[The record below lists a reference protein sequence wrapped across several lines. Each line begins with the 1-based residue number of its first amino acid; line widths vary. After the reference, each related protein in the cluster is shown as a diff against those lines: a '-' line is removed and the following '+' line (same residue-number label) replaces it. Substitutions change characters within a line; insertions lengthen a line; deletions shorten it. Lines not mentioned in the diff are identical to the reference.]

1 MAAAMSPSSSTSL
14 CLIWFFFITILHLFT
29 SMWAKYDTYIV
40 HMDLS
45 AMPKDFSD
53 HHNWYASALSSVR
66 HYPQISTTATTRSI
80 DIIYTYSNVM
90 HGFSASLSSSELE
103 SLRNLPGF
111 VSSYRD
117 LPVRVDT
124 TRTPQFLN
132 LNSNYGAWPTSN
144 YGKDVIIGVVDT
156 GVWPESKSY
165 SDEGLGEIPSRW
177 KGECMEGTEFNS
189 SMCNKKLIGA
199 KFFNKGLISNMPNIT
214 ITINSTRDS
223 DGHGTHTSSTA
234 AGSFVEGVSYFGY
247 ANGTAKGMA
256 PMARV
261 AMYKALWEEGAFSS
275 DIIAAIDQAIADG
288 VDVISLSLGIDGIP
302 LYEDPVAIATFAAM
316 EKGVFVA
323 TSAGNE
329 GPWFG
334 TLHNGIPW
342 ALTVSAGTI
351 DREFNGVVTLS
362 NGVTIFGSSLY
373 SLNSSLSEVPL
384 MFMNTCNSTKD
395 LKEVGYKIVV
405 CVDTDD
411 SVGGQV
417 DNVNNGNVV
426 GGLFISNS
434 TLIDFFLESSFPAV
448 FINPK
453 DGQSI
458 LNYMKM
464 NSDPRASLQFQ
475 KTRLGRRRNK
485 PAPRVADYSSR
496 GPSHSCPSV
505 LKPDIMA
512 PGTLVLAAWPK
523 TTVALDTG
531 SRLLYS
537 DYNLLSGTSMS
548 CPQMAGIGA
557 LLKGVHP
564 EWSAA
569 AIRSALMTTA
579 DTLDNS
585 NSFIKD
591 IGDNYQPASP
601 LAMGSGHVNPNKA
614 MDPGLIY
621 DTNAEDYVNLLCSM
635 NFTSKQIQTIT
646 RRSSASY
653 NCSKS
658 PSLDIN
664 YPSFI
669 AFFNV
674 NDSSSDTKIVQE
686 FKRTVTNVGNGAS
699 TYTAKLTPMD
709 GVQVTVTPGTL
720 VFKEKY
726 EKQSF
731 KVSLEGPKMM
741 KQVVAHCALSWVEVG
756 GKYVVRSPIVATRL
770 SSVPFVSKN

>member
-1 MAAAMSPSSSTSL
+1 
-14 CLIWFFFITILHLFT
+14 
-29 SMWAKYDTYIV
+29 MWDTYIV

-45 AMPKDFSD
+45 AMPKASSD

-66 HYPQISTTATTRSI
+66 HYPQISTTATTRSM

-90 HGFSASLSSSELE
+90 HGFSASLSLSELE
-103 SLRNLPGF
+103 SVRNLPGF

-117 LPVRVDT
+117 LLVRVDT
-124 TRTPQFLN
+124 TRAPQFLN

-144 YGKDVIIGVVDT
+144 YGEDVIIGVVDT

-177 KGECMEGTEFNS
+177 KGECMEGTEFSS

-214 ITINSTRDS
+214 ITMNSTRD
-223 DGHGTHTSSTA
+223 T
-234 AGSFVEGVSYFGY
+234 YFIHRCREFCRRCIVLRICQRDSKR
-247 ANGTAKGMA
+247 NGTNG
-256 PMARV
+256 P
-261 AMYKALWEEGAFSS
+261 WEE
-275 DIIAAIDQAIADG
+275 
-288 VDVISLSLGIDGIP
+288 
-302 LYEDPVAIATFAAM
+302 AM
-316 EKGVFVA
+316 EKGIFVA

-342 ALTVSAGTI
+342 VLTVSA
-351 DREFNGVVTLS
+351 
-362 NGVTIFGSSLY
+362 
-373 SLNSSLSEVPL
+373 
-384 MFMNTCNSTKD
+384 
-395 LKEVGYKIVV
+395 
-405 CVDTDD
+405 DD

-417 DNVNNGNVV
+417 DNVA
-426 GGLFISNS
+426 GGLFISNT

-464 NSDPRASLQFQ
+464 NSDPSASLQFQ

-496 GPSHSCPSV
+496 GPSHSCPFV

-512 PGTLVLAAWPK
+512 PGTLVLAAWPR
-523 TTVALDTG
+523 TTVA
-531 SRLLYS
+531 
-537 DYNLLSGTSMS
+537 
-548 CPQMAGIGA
+548 PMAGIGA

-621 DTNAEDYVNLLCSM
+621 DTNAEDYVNLL
-635 NFTSKQIQTIT
+635 
-646 RRSSASY
+646 
-653 NCSKS
+653 
-658 PSLDIN
+658 L
-664 YPSFI
+664 
-669 AFFNV
+669 
-674 NDSSSDTKIVQE
+674 
-686 FKRTVTNVGNGAS
+686 
-699 TYTAKLTPMD
+699 L
-709 GVQVTVTPGTL
+709 
-720 VFKEKY
+720 
-726 EKQSF
+726 
-731 KVSLEGPKMM
+731 
-741 KQVVAHCALSWVEVG
+741 
-756 GKYVVRSPIVATRL
+756 
-770 SSVPFVSKN
+770 

>member
-1 MAAAMSPSSSTSL
+1 
-14 CLIWFFFITILHLFT
+14 
-29 SMWAKYDTYIV
+29 MWAKSDTYIV

-45 AMPKDFSD
+45 AMPKAFSD
-53 HHNWYASALSSVR
+53 HHNWYASALSSIR
-66 HYPQISTTATTRSI
+66 HHPKISTTTHSM

-90 HGFSASLSSSELE
+90 HGFSASLSLAELE

-111 VSSYRD
+111 VSSHRD

-124 TRTPQFLN
+124 TQTPQFLN

-165 SDEGLGEIPSRW
+165 SDEGLGEVPSRW
-177 KGECMEGTEFNS
+177 KGECTEGTEFNS
-189 SMCNKKLIGA
+189 SMCNRKLIGA
-199 KFFNKGLISNMPNIT
+199 RFFNKGLISNIPNIT
-214 ITINSTRDS
+214 ITMNSTRDS
-223 DGHGTHTSSTA
+223 EGHGTHTSSTA
-234 AGSFVEGVSYFGY
+234 AGSFVEGVSSFGY

-261 AMYKALWEEGAFSS
+261 AMYKALWEEEDAYSS
-275 DIIAAIDQAIADG
+275 DVIAAIDQAIADG
-288 VDVISLSLGIDGIP
+288 VDVISLSFGIDGVP

-316 EKGVFVA
+316 EKGIFVA

-329 GPWFG
+329 GPQFG
-334 TLHNGIPW
+334 ILHNGIPW
-342 ALTVSAGTI
+342 VLTVSAGTI
-351 DREFNGVVTLS
+351 DREFNGIVTLS
-362 NGVTIFGSSLY
+362 NGVTIFGSTLY
-373 SLNSSLSEVPL
+373 SSNSSLCEAPL
-384 MFMNTCNSTKD
+384 VFMNTCNSTKD
-395 LKEVGYKIVV
+395 LKEVGFKIVV
-405 CVDTDD
+405 CVATDD
-411 SVGGQV
+411 SVFGQV
-417 DNVNNGNVV
+417 DNVNNGIVA
-426 GGLFISNS
+426 GGIFISNS
-434 TLIDFFLESSFPAV
+434 SLIHYLLESSFPAV

-458 LNYMKM
+458 LNYIKM
-464 NSDPRASLQFQ
+464 SSNPRASLQFQ
-475 KTRLGRRRNK
+475 KTRVGRRINE

-496 GPSHSCPSV
+496 GPSPSCPSV

-512 PGTLVLAAWPK
+512 PGTLVLAAWP
-523 TTVALDTG
+523 
-531 SRLLYS
+531 YS
-537 DYNLLSGTSMS
+537 GYILLSGTSMS
-548 CPQMAGIGA
+548 CPHMAGIGA

-564 EWSAA
+564 EWSSA

-579 DTLDNS
+579 DAVDNS
-585 NSFIKD
+585 DSFIKD

-635 NFTSKQIQTIT
+635 NYTSKQIQTIT
-646 RRSSASY
+646 RRSSTSY
-653 NCSKS
+653 NCSKN

-674 NDSSSDTKIVQE
+674 NDSSSDTKVVQE
-686 FKRTVTNVGNGAS
+686 FKRTVTNVGNGAF
-699 TYTAKLTPMD
+699 TYTANLTPMD
-709 GVQVTVTPGTL
+709 GVQVTVTPETL

-741 KQVVAHCALSWVEVG
+741 KQVVSHCSLSWVEVG

-770 SSVPFVSKN
+770 SSVPITTN

>member
-1 MAAAMSPSSSTSL
+1 
-14 CLIWFFFITILHLFT
+14 
-29 SMWAKYDTYIV
+29 
-40 HMDLS
+40 MDLS
-45 AMPKDFSD
+45 AIAKAFSD
-53 HHNWYASALSSVR
+53 HHNWYASALSSIR
-66 HYPQISTTATTRSI
+66 HYPQISTTATTTTAITHSM

-90 HGFSASLSSSELE
+90 HGFSASLSLSELE
-103 SLRNLPGF
+103 SLRNLPGS
-111 VSSYRD
+111 VSSNRD

-132 LNSNYGAWPTSN
+132 LNSKYGAWPTSN
-144 YGKDVIIGVVDT
+144 YGEDVIIGVVDT

-165 SDEGLGEIPSRW
+165 SDEGLSKIPSRW

-199 KFFNKGLISNMPNIT
+199 RFFNNGLISNTPNIT
-214 ITINSTRDS
+214 IRMNSTRDS
-223 DGHGTHTSSTA
+223 DGHATHTSSTA

-261 AMYKALWEEGAFSS
+261 AMYKALWEEGAYSS
-275 DIIAAIDQAIADG
+275 DIIADIDQAIADE
-288 VDVISLSLGIDGIP
+288 VDIISFSLGLDGI
-302 LYEDPVAIATFAAM
+302 LSM
-316 EKGVFVA
+316 EKGIFVA

-351 DREFNGVVTLS
+351 DREFNGIVTLS

-373 SLNSSLSEVPL
+373 SLNSSL
-384 MFMNTCNSTKD
+384 M
-395 LKEVGYKIVV
+395 KEVGFKIVV

-417 DNVNNGNVV
+417 DNVNNGNVA

-434 TLIDFFLESSFPAV
+434 SLIDFFLESSFPAV

-458 LNYMKM
+458 LNYIKM

-475 KTRLGRRRNK
+475 KTRVGRRRNK

-496 GPSHSCPSV
+496 GPSRSCPSV

-531 SRLLYS
+531 NRLLYS
-537 DYNLLSGTSMS
+537 DYNLSSGTSMS

-564 EWSAA
+564 EWSSA

-585 NSFIKD
+585 NSLLKD
-591 IGDNYQPASP
+591 IGDSYEPASP

-646 RRSSASY
+646 RRSSTSY
-653 NCSKS
+653 NCSKN

-674 NDSSSDTKIVQE
+674 NDSSSDTKTVQE
-686 FKRTVTNVGNGAS
+686 FRRTVTNVGNGAS

-709 GVQVTVTPGTL
+709 GIQVTVTP
-720 VFKEKY
+720 EHC
-726 EKQSF
+726 F
-731 KVSLEGPKMM
+731 KVSLEGPKLM
-741 KQVVAHCALSWVEVG
+741 KQVVVHCSLSWVEVG

-770 SSVPFVSKN
+770 SSVPFTN

>member
-1 MAAAMSPSSSTSL
+1 M
-14 CLIWFFFITILHLFT
+14 
-29 SMWAKYDTYIV
+29 
-40 HMDLS
+40 
-45 AMPKDFSD
+45 
-53 HHNWYASALSSVR
+53 
-66 HYPQISTTATTRSI
+66 
-80 DIIYTYSNVM
+80 
-90 HGFSASLSSSELE
+90 
-103 SLRNLPGF
+103 
-111 VSSYRD
+111 
-117 LPVRVDT
+117 
-124 TRTPQFLN
+124 
-132 LNSNYGAWPTSN
+132 
-144 YGKDVIIGVVDT
+144 
-156 GVWPESKSY
+156 
-165 SDEGLGEIPSRW
+165 
-177 KGECMEGTEFNS
+177 
-189 SMCNKKLIGA
+189 
-199 KFFNKGLISNMPNIT
+199 
-214 ITINSTRDS
+214 NSTRDT

-234 AGSFVEGVSYFGY
+234 SGSFVEGVSYFGY

-261 AMYKALWEEGAFSS
+261 AMYKALWEESAYSS

-288 VDVISLSLGIDGIP
+288 VDKGI
-302 LYEDPVAIATFAAM
+302 
-316 EKGVFVA
+316 FVA

-334 TLHNGIPW
+334 TLYNGIPW

-351 DREFNGVVTLS
+351 DREFNGVVTPS
-362 NGVTIFGSSLY
+362 NGATIFGSSLY
-373 SLNSSLSEVPL
+373 SLNSSLSKAPL
-384 MFMNTCNSTKD
+384 IFMNTCNGTKD
-395 LKEVGYKIVV
+395 LKEVRFKIVV

-417 DNVNNGNVV
+417 DKVNNGNVA
-426 GGLFISNS
+426 GGLIISNS
-434 TLIDFFLESSFPAV
+434 SLIDFFLESSFPAV

-458 LNYMKM
+458 LNYIKM

-475 KTRLGRRRNK
+475 KTRVGRRRNK

-496 GPSHSCPSV
+496 GPSRSCPSV

-512 PGTLVLAAWPK
+512 PGTLVLAAWHE
-523 TTVALDTG
+523 TTAALDTG
-531 SRLLYS
+531 SR
-537 DYNLLSGTSMS
+537 
-548 CPQMAGIGA
+548 IGA
-557 LLKGVHP
+557 LIKGAHP
-564 EWSAA
+564 EWSSA

-585 NSFIKD
+585 NNLIKD

-646 RRSSASY
+646 RRSNTSY
-653 NCSKS
+653 NCSKN

-674 NDSSSDTKIVQE
+674 NDSPLDTKMVQE
-686 FKRTVTNVGNGAS
+686 FTRTVTNVGNGAS

-709 GVQVTVTPGTL
+709 GIQVT
-720 VFKEKY
+720 
-726 EKQSF
+726 KQSF
-731 KVSLEGPKMM
+731 KFSLEGPKLM
-741 KQVVAHCALSWVEVG
+741 KQVVVHRSLSWVQVG
-756 GKYVVRSPIVATRL
+756 GKYVVRSPIVATIL
-770 SSVPFVSKN
+770 NSVPFTN